1 MSEYDAFNG
10 LSASKEEAKKEL
22 LKKAN
27 EEYLEREK
35 ILKLMNRRSS
45 TRNLILISFLVIM
58 PLLYQLLKKIF

>member
-10 LSASKEEAKKEL
+10 LSASKEEAKREL
-22 LKKAN
+22 LKKAT